1 MNFFKNILGF
11 ILIIIVLKVS
21 AQSDTNLLKNINE
34 YNPSV
39 HSISLILPPL
49 QVLFDSAIEKS
60 SLIKF
65 WESGIDAQ
73 QYKIQSAR
81 INWMRSVNLE
91 GDFRYGS
98 INNVFVG
105 PTSTLITT
113 SDATRWGTGISLKL
127 PIYEFFNKK
136 NAVGVAVKE
145 KEQASFQR
153 EAAITELKKA
163 VISQYYE
170 LLFREQSLKIRNS
183 NMQSTAL
190 QLQMTELDFKN
201 GKIAISE
208 LVRLSQQHAANQ
220 FEFEKEKR
228 EFLAALLIL
237 EEIIGFKLIK

>member
-1 MNFFKNILGF
+1 MYHLKNKLTF
-11 ILIIIVLKVS
+11 ILIIFVFNVS
-21 AQSDTNLLKNINE
+21 AQTDTIPLKNINE
-34 YNPSV
+34 YNPSI
-39 HSISLILPPL
+39 HSISLLLPPL
-49 QVLFDSAIEKS
+49 QILFDSAVERS
-60 SLIKF
+60 PMIKF
-65 WESGIDAQ
+65 WEAGIDAQ
-73 QYKIQSAR
+73 QFKIKSAK

-91 GDFRYGS
+91 GDYRYGS

-105 PTSTLITT
+105 PTTTQVTT

-136 NAVGVAVKE
+136 NAVGIAVKE
-145 KEQASFQR
+145 KEQAGFQR

-163 VISQYYE
+163 IISQYYE

-220 FEFEKEKR
+220 FEYEKEKR

>member
-1 MNFFKNILGF
+1 MNILKIKLSF
-11 ILIIIVLKVS
+11 ILILLVFNVS
-21 AQSDTNLLKNINE
+21 AQTDSIPLKNINE
-34 YNPSV
+34 YNPSI
-39 HSISLILPPL
+39 HNISLYLPPL
-49 QVLFDSAIEKS
+49 QILFDSAVERS

-65 WESGIDAQ
+65 WEAGIDAQ
-73 QYKIQSAR
+73 QYKIKTAK
-81 INWMRSVNLE
+81 INWMRSVNIE
-91 GDFRYGS
+91 GDYRYGS

-105 PTSTLITT
+105 PTTTQVTT
-113 SDATRWGTGISLKL
+113 SDATRWGTGVSLKL

-145 KEQASFQR
+145 KQQVEFQK

-163 VISQYYE
+163 IISQYYE

>member
-1 MNFFKNILGF
+1 MNFFKINISLVLLF
-11 ILIIIVLKVS
+11 IVFRLS
-21 AQSDTNLLKNINE
+21 AQSDSIALKNIND
-34 YNPSV
+34 YNPSI
-39 HSISLILPPL
+39 HSISLILPSL
-49 QVLFDSAIEKS
+49 EVLYDSAIERS
-60 SLIKF
+60 PLIKF
-65 WESGIDAQ
+65 WEAGVDAQ
-73 QYKIQSAR
+73 EFKIKSAK
-81 INWMRSVNLE
+81 INWMRSINLE
-91 GDFRYGS
+91 GDYRFGS
-98 INNVFVG
+98 INNIFVG
-105 PTSTLITT
+105 PTNTQVTT
-113 SDATRWGTGISLKL
+113 SNATRWGTGISLKL

-145 KEQASFQR
+145 KEQAGFQR

-163 VISQYYE
+163 IISQYYE

-220 FEFEKEKR
+220 FEYEKEKR

>member
-1 MNFFKNILGF
+1 MNFSKNIFGL
-11 ILIIIVLKVS
+11 ILILITLNIS
-21 AQSDTNLLKNINE
+21 AQTDSIPLKNINE

-39 HSISLILPPL
+39 HSISLLLPPL
-49 QVLFDSAIEKS
+49 QNLFDSAIQRS
-60 SLIKF
+60 PMIKF
-65 WESGIDAQ
+65 WEAGMDAQ
-73 QYKIQSAR
+73 QFKIKSAK
-81 INWMRSVNLE
+81 INWMRSINLE
-91 GDFRYGS
+91 GDYRYGS
-98 INNVFVG
+98 INNIFVG
-105 PTSTLITT
+105 PTSTQVTT
-113 SDATRWGTGISLKL
+113 NDATRWGSGISLKI

-136 NAVGVAVKE
+136 NAVGVALKE
-145 KEQASFQR
+145 KEQAGFQR

-163 VISQYYE
+163 IISQYYE
-170 LLFREQSLKIRNS
+170 LLFREQSLKIRNT